1 MHVLNGAGI
10 SKSLQ
15 KEMSA
20 QQIRMNP
27 YQYLGLGWFV
37 YESINEKKD
46 IALQHGGDDIGVH
59 TIVFM
64 IPKTKQGL
72 VIFTNSDNGTDVF
85 IDVLLKYFGE
95 NGQAII
101 DIEMKR

>member
-1 MHVLNGAGI
+1 
-10 SKSLQ
+10 
-15 KEMSA
+15 
-20 QQIRMNP
+20 
-27 YQYLGLGWFV
+27 
-37 YESINEKKD
+37 
-46 IALQHGGDDIGVH
+46 
-59 TIVFM
+59 M